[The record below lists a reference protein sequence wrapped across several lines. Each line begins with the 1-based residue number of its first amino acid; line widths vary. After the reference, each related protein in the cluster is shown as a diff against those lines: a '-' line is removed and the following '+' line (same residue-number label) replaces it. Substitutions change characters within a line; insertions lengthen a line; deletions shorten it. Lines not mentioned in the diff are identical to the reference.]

1 MYFCYVGRTNDQP
14 RRIINASG
22 QCLIRTTRSWTC
34 EGLAMACVKND
45 DSKITWNSN
54 AMKRGTWS
62 VNRQKKLWW
71 VPLVGI

>member
-1 MYFCYVGRTNDQP
+1 
-14 RRIINASG
+14 
-22 QCLIRTTRSWTC
+22 
-34 EGLAMACVKND
+34 MACVKND
-45 DSKITWNSN
+45 DSEITWNSN